1 MAPDTLAQRIADIR
15 TRNDSRKRFRN
26 AGDALLVATTEDID
40 LLLAELDRQGRE
52 IERLQAIEQA
62 WHERFD

>member
-1 MAPDTLAQRIADIR
+1 MDNAQRIADIR
-15 TRNDSRKRFRN
+15 KLQIWRIAYAEKFTMN
-26 AGDALLVATTEDID
+26 ALHAACADID
-40 LLLAELDRQGRE
+40 FLLAELDRQGRE